1 MSYLKLT
8 PADPTAKITFNE
20 ENPLFK
26 IVRFRF
32 EPDDIIKY
40 QDAYNKVNLKYVKRV
55 RPHLRSEMEDFSGNF
70 SSLSAEI
77 SPNQRDTHTKLNR
90 LLNEKHETDYD
101 QIELTLENLG
111 EKDISL
117 ELWYITQEIHP
128 FTAASQGFK
137 EHIEQN
143 GNTKILFSAPFGTGK
158 TTFLREY
165 FKESEEYEVFHL
177 FPVNYSVASNEDIFK
192 YIKVELLFSLL
203 ERDVEFDMESFS
215 KSMTLPFY
223 LSKHANELLLPFV
236 RLLPKVGK
244 TIHSIINVLLK
255 LTKEFE
261 SDHSKHQIDDE
272 AEAERFIKEVY
283 ESEGSIFEDNFYT
296 QLIRQ
301 LIEQIKLKRK
311 KTVLIL
317 DDLDR
322 IDPEHIFRILNV
334 LAAYVDRQGFPDE
347 MTNKFG
353 FDRIILVCHY
363 ENLKKIFQHKYGSDT
378 DFSGYVDKYFSRS
391 IYEFDFYEIADIMM
405 QVLIKESKSDDIR
418 LFNRSVGAL
427 ITCKILTLREIV
439 LISNA
444 DLKLLLHHSLYP
456 FFYIIHHLSQIM
468 GIDRVISVTEECSF
482 TLVNPN
488 DRKDRTNYDFLFLYA
503 VADLLLLGNGFSDQ
517 KKLEYSYKGYEISIS
532 LSRLYNHKSIN
543 KTTVTKDNEEV
554 KESIFGISDFFFAL
568 KELATK
574 YKEIGGLKGLE

>member
-32 EPDDIIKY
+32 EPEDAKGF
-40 QDAYNKVNLKYVKRV
+40 QDQYSKINLKYIKKV
-55 RPHLRSEMEDFSGNF
+55 RPHLRTKFSDLED
-70 SSLSAEI
+70 SLTPADELRLDQKDTI
-77 SPNQRDTHTKLNR
+77 SLVDWVLNTAVDY
-90 LLNEKHETDYD
+90 NYD
-101 QIELTLENLG
+101 QIELTLENS
-111 EKDISL
+111 EKEEISL
-117 ELWYITQEIHP
+117 ELWYETQELHP
-128 FTAASQGFK
+128 FTVASQGFK
-137 EHIEQN
+137 EHIGQN

-165 FKESEEYEVFHL
+165 FKENEEYEVFHL

-192 YIKVELLFSLL
+192 YIKVELLFDLL
-203 ERDVEFDMESFS
+203 QRDVDFEKEGIDRKF
-215 KSMTLPFY
+215 TLPYYFSQRINDLWIPFIRLIPDIGRSVHDIVKDLVKLKVDY
-223 LSKHANELLLPFV
+223 TAYHDSAQTDDLSDAMSF
-236 RLLPKVGK
+236 
-244 TIHSIINVLLK
+244 
-255 LTKEFE
+255 
-261 SDHSKHQIDDE
+261 
-272 AEAERFIKEVY
+272 VY
-283 ESEGSIFEDNFYT
+283 ELIEKEGSLFEDNVYT
-296 QLIRQ
+296 QIIRQ
-301 LIEQIKLKRK
+301 LIEQIKSIGK

-334 LAAYVDRQGFPDE
+334 LAAHVDQQGMTDE
-347 MTNKFG
+347 MANKFG

-517 KKLEYSYKGYEISIS
+517 KNLEYSYKGYEISIS